1 MPDPPPSSL
10 SFNQCATHPLP
21 VTCSIPALSSGPL
34 HSRAVLGIYDSAI
47 ADLKAAGMQTLIATG
62 KDALHMPAILDP
74 SKLAHQPLRHDH

>member
-47 ADLKAAGMQTLIATG
+47 ADLKAAGMQTLVPTG
-62 KDALHMPAILDP
+62 EDTLHMPAILNP
-74 SKLAHQPLRHDH
+74 SKLAHQPP